1 MKTNPNAAIS
11 PQPRPRNANKQH
23 QAFITGASIPEM
35 NMKLFLAVAL
45 SLMMIALMAHA
56 QSLPPPYQ
64 PPPNYPPPAYAPPPP
79 PPPGVTPPPAYA
91 PPPQTYVP
99 QQAMPPVMPPAQTQF
114 QPQPP
119 ALQAQQQGNI
129 IFVSGGA
136 GTEDRDAL
144 RQVESQYNLRLL
156 FAARNGDYLASIA
169 VTLSDA
175 RGNAVLDTIAEGPIF
190 YARVP
195 PGRYRLTV
203 SNQGQSQSRDISV
216 GNGAVRQDFYWASAG

>member
-11 PQPRPRNANKQH
+11 PHLRPRNANKQR
-23 QAFITGASIPEM
+23 QVFITGASIPEM

-56 QSLPPPYQ
+56 QSLPPPYP

-79 PPPGVTPPPAYA
+79 PPGVMPPPAYA

-99 QQAMPPVMPPAQTQF
+99 QQAMPPVMPPARTQLR
-114 QPQPP
+114 PEIP

-129 IFVSGGA
+129 TFVSGGA

-156 FAARNGDYLASIA
+156 FAARNGDYLANVA

-175 RGNAVLDTIAEGPIF
+175 RGNAVLDTISDGPIF

-216 GNGAVRQDFYWASAG
+216 GNGAVRQDFYWTSAG